1 MKKLILNV
9 LVRVLLALAAM
20 FALLF
25 VFTPLSA
32 LDSLRYAGLLYS
44 LTEVIYTLIVID
56 QATLSVEGLRRKLEG
71 R

>member
-1 MKKLILNV
+1 MKS
-9 LVRVLLALAAM
+9 LALNILARVFLAFASM

-25 VFTPLSA
+25 VFTPLSV
-32 LDSLRYAGLLYS
+32 LDSLRYAGLLYG
-44 LTEVIYTLIVID
+44 LTEVIYTLIVVD